1 MWSLELDVNAIVP
14 VALPKDYI
22 KDNFLIDKRDIKGVE
37 SNGMICSATEL
48 DLWDDHTGIL
58 LLDEDS
64 KIGSNFSDTYASTD
78 IIWEIGVTPNRGDC
92 MSHLGVAREL
102 SNYFDIPLNERT
114 FKDQS
119 SIKKHTNY
127 EYW

>member
-1 MWSLELDVNAIVP
+1 MFRYRTRSL
-14 VALPKDYI
+14 
-22 KDNFLIDKRDIKGVE
+22 
-37 SNGMICSATEL
+37 
-48 DLWDDHTGIL
+48 DDHTGIL

-102 SNYFDIPLNERT
+102 SNYFDIPLIERT

-119 SIKKHTNY
+119 SIKTY
-127 EYW
+127 